1 LGRADLVPFPRP
13 VFGAWALRKE
23 EKLMGWLLILAFV
36 VLAGLGLWRMGKLQR
51 SALELSGAALLLAVA
66 GYALQGSPSLPGSTR
81 AASDDGKGE
90 IAPPEIRKTSASS
103 MSAEDEWLATADAL
117 VRAGRVRLAVNMLG
131 EGAKKFPGNPDIWV
145 GLGNALVVHGNGQM
159 NPAAQYAFEKA
170 AKIAPNH
177 PGPPFFLG
185 LTLAQSGK
193 LDEAGEVWRGLLGRA
208 QADAPWKADLEARLA
223 EIGQMPKAAAA
234 K

>member
-1 LGRADLVPFPRP
+1 MG
-13 VFGAWALRKE
+13 WALI
-23 EKLMGWLLILAFV
+23 LGFVLLAL
-36 VLAGLGLWRMGKLQR
+36 LGLWRFGKLGR
-51 SALELSGAALLLAVA
+51 SALEFSSAALLLAVG
-66 GYALQGSPSLPGSTR
+66 GYAFQGSPSLPGSTR
-81 AASDDGKGE
+81 APSDDGKGE

-103 MSAEDEWLATADAL
+103 MSAEEEWLATADAL
-117 VRAGRVRLAVNMLG
+117 VRAGRVRYAVDMLG

-145 GLGNALVVHGNGQM
+145 GLGNALVVHGGGQM

-170 AKIAPNH
+170 ATIAPNH

-193 LDEAGEVWRGLLGRA
+193 FDEAGEVWRALLARA

-223 EIGQMPKAAAA
+223 EINQLPAAQPKAQAQ
-234 K
+234 KPN

>member
-1 LGRADLVPFPRP
+1 
-13 VFGAWALRKE
+13 
-23 EKLMGWLLILAFV
+23 MGWLLILAFV

-90 IAPPEIRKTSASS
+90 IAPPEIRKTGASS

-117 VRAGRVRLAVNMLG
+117 VRAGRVRFAVDMLG

-159 NPAAQYAFEKA
+159 NPAAQFAFEKA

-177 PGPPFFLG
+177 PGPPFFMG

-193 LDEAGEVWRGLLGRA
+193 LDEAGEVWRGLLARA